1 MIFKEFLVSLAVTL
15 LACAM
20 FVLATRSS
28 VRRTGFGWLF
38 LIVLLATWAGGVW
51 LRPFGPALG
60 DIRWLQFLIVGLLVA
75 LLIALVAPLKPPRG
89 RHDTLDQ
96 LQAIARQ
103 KELQKVTYVTLGI
116 VFWVVLVIL
125 IAAIAI
131 RYIAR

>member
-1 MIFKEFLVSLAVTL
+1 MIFKEFLISLAVALLVCTL
-15 LACAM
+15 

-38 LIVLLATWAGGVW
+38 LFVLLATWAGGVW
-51 LRPFGPALG
+51 LRPFGPALA
-60 DIRWLQFLIVGLLVA
+60 DIRWLQFLIVGLLVV
-75 LLIALVAPLKPPRG
+75 LLIALFAPFKAPRG
-89 RHDTLDQ
+89 RHETLDQ

-103 KELQKVTYVTLGI
+103 KELQQVTYITLGI

-125 IAAIAI
+125 IAAIVI

>member
-1 MIFKEFLVSLAVTL
+1 MIFKEFLVSLAVAL
-15 LACAM
+15 LVCAL

-38 LIVLLATWAGGVW
+38 LFVLLATWAGGIW
-51 LRPFGPALG
+51 LRPFGPAWG
-60 DIRWLQFLIVGLLVA
+60 EIRWLQFLIVGLLVV
-75 LLIALVAPLKPPRG
+75 LLIALFAPFKPPRG

-103 KELQKVTYVTLGI
+103 KELQQVAYVTLGI

-125 IAAIAI
+125 IGAIAI

>member
-1 MIFKEFLVSLAVTL
+1 MIFKEFLISLAVAL
-15 LACAM
+15 LVCAL

-38 LIVLLATWAGGVW
+38 LFVLLATWAGGVW
-51 LRPFGPALG
+51 LRPFGPAWG
-60 DIRWLQFLIVGLLVA
+60 EIRWLQFLIVGLLVV
-75 LLIALVAPLKPPRG
+75 LLIALFAPFKPPRG

-103 KELQKVTYVTLGI
+103 KELQQVAYVTLGI

-125 IAAIAI
+125 IGAIAI